1 MVSDQG
7 GQMNM
12 KKKATILIIE
22 DEEVFR
28 VVFGGV
34 LKDKGYIIH
43 EATDGKMGIEKVKS
57 LVPDLILL
65 DLVLP
70 VLDGFEVLEQ
80 IRADLS
86 INKIPIVV
94 LSVLGEKDKM
104 KKAFELGADDYLI
117 KGEKSPKS
125 ILEKIEAI
133 LSK

>member
-43 EATDGKMGIEKVKS
+43 EATDGKMGIEKVNS

-94 LSVLGEKDKM
+94 LSVLGEKNKM

>member
-1 MVSDQG
+1 
-7 GQMNM
+7 M

-57 LVPDLILL
+57 LIPDLILL

-94 LSVLGEKDKM
+94 LSVLGEKNKM

>member
-1 MVSDQG
+1 MVSYQV

-12 KKKATILIIE
+12 KNKATILIIE

-94 LSVLGEKDKM
+94 LSVLGEKNKM

>member
-1 MVSDQG
+1 
-7 GQMNM
+7 M

>member
-1 MVSDQG
+1 
-7 GQMNM
+7 M

-57 LVPDLILL
+57 LIPDLILL

-117 KGEKSPKS
+117 KGDKSPKS
-125 ILEKIEAI
+125 ILEKIEAV